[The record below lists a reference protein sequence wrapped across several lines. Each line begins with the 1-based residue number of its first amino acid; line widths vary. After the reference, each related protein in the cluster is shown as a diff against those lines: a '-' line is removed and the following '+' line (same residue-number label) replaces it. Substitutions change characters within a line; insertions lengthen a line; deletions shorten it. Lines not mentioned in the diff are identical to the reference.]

1 MRAADV
7 AAIYDLLNEEFANV
21 DLLRERLRE
30 IVAPGQPPIPIVAVP
45 RLD

>member
-1 MRAADV
+1 LINGAPRFVQIAARDL
-7 AAIYDLLNEEFANV
+7 AARFPA
-21 DLLRERLRE
+21 LRE